1 MPGRNWLPKRNY
13 QCHLRWTKIHATRYD
28 TTKGDSHPSA
38 MAASDQVKMMTAP
51 KFCHIPLLGEEI
63 LIFHVSFVQK
73 PIISKKGISKFCET
87 VFAFQSMKIKHL
99 EWRVFKYYYTFFV
112 IPFLALKVFLQRL
125 ENIPSVQSFVATSRR
140 PNICGAVIALGFIL
154 ISRCGCPQSRQ
165 ADHQIVLEFIFN
177 RQRTFKNSK
186 ALHPNG

>member
-1 MPGRNWLPKRNY
+1 
-13 QCHLRWTKIHATRYD
+13 
-28 TTKGDSHPSA
+28 
-38 MAASDQVKMMTAP
+38 MAVSDQVKMMTAP

-125 ENIPSVQSFVATSRR
+125 ENIPSVQS
-140 PNICGAVIALGFIL
+140 LGIIYMDLCFCCCEYSIQL
-154 ISRCGCPQSRQ
+154 WMLCKECV
-165 ADHQIVLEFIFN
+165 HCLN
-177 RQRTFKNSK
+177 LWTHT
-186 ALHPNG
+186 HPFYPG